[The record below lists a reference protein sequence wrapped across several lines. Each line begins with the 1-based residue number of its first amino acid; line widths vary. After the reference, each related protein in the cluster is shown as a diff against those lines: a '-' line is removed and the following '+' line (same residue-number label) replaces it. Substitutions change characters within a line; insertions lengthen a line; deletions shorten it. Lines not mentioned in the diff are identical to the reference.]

1 MINKRERC
9 LRVFTYGSP
18 PIFATTEE
26 KMQDSIETCAILDIL
41 KLPQDI
47 VMGYS
52 QPWDPVPRLFTQC
65 MILYIHWLMIWE
77 KVRFQNGISIFF
89 FISMAYS
96 SHFVDGVTPYVNGP
110 SRTLRPIVKALLEA
124 WEGW

>member
-26 KMQDSIETCAILDIL
+26 KMQDSIETCAILDTL

-52 QPWDPVPRLFTQC
+52 QPWDPVPRLFTQYDP
-65 MILYIHWLMIWE
+65 LYPLVDDLGE
-77 KVRFQNGISIFF
+77 GEIS
-89 FISMAYS
+89 
-96 SHFVDGVTPYVNGP
+96 
-110 SRTLRPIVKALLEA
+110 
-124 WEGW
+124 